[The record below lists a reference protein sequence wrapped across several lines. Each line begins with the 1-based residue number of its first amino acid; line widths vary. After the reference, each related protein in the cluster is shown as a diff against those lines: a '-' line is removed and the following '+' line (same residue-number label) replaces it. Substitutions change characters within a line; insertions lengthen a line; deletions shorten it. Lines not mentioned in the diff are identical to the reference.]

1 MLLQYKLPSW
11 LPLTRTLI
19 LSTLFTSSLV
29 CVGTQLYIVPL
40 PTSHVQ
46 INNEDALQF
55 YQKFDFHS
63 VETKEQYYKRID
75 PPHAHVL
82 QKDMK
87 SPVSPTTSYETDTNA
102 ID

>member
-1 MLLQYKLPSW
+1 ME
-11 LPLTRTLI
+11 
-19 LSTLFTSSLV
+19 
-29 CVGTQLYIVPL
+29 VPL
-40 PTSHVQ
+40 YVILYFSHTSHVQ
-46 INNEDALQF
+46 VNNEDALQF

-87 SPVSPTTSYETDTNA
+87 PSRAMIAASSVTDTDS